1 MIDLSSLE
9 KHWTITFLNAVSL
22 LNHENQLSDVVG
34 ICSDQAYHYWLSLQL
49 QLLGTTVIKSHK
61 KPVLSSG
68 ITMFWC
74 QKRTLFGNYYAFKIV
89 SCIPSYEWG

>member
-9 KHWTITFLNAVSL
+9 KHRTITFLNAVSL

-34 ICSDQAYHYWLSLQL
+34 ICSDQAYHYWLSIQW
-49 QLLGTTVIKSHK
+49 QLLGTTVIKSNK